1 MSDET
6 SDWIRGAIALLALV
20 GFFWWVVA
28 LATEMKKRFWYLPA
42 GALAG
47 ATVGIIVGG
56 YVCQPWT
63 MYGGLFGIIVGVAGS
78 SWRRSRQDRFI
89 KHLE

>member
-1 MSDET
+1 MSNET
-6 SDWIRGAIALLALV
+6 FYWIPVGMTLLLAVEFVWLVVAIAR
-20 GFFWWVVA
+20 
-28 LATEMKKRFWYLPA
+28 EMKKRFWYLPA

-63 MYGGLFGIIVGVAGS
+63 MYGGLFGIIVGVAAS
-78 SWRRSRQDRFI
+78 SWRRFRQDRFI
-89 KHLE
+89 KRIE